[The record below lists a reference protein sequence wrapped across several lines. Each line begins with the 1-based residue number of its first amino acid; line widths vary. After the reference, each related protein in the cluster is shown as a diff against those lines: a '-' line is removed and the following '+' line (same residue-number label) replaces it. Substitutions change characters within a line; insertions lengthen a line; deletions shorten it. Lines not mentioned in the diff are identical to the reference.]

1 MHKERERH
9 PAVPSARRTP
19 VGIPGTPTQPV
30 PVALHTVLTLI
41 AESEAA
47 SRADIARRTGLARS
61 TVGQQIDE
69 LLRRG
74 IITETVV
81 GQSVRGRPPRTLTI
95 SPEAGTLAVVF
106 VSPESTGVAVT
117 DLNGDLIARDT
128 VDLRVET
135 GPDTLLAA
143 VAEHVRTLLTEHGR
157 TGSPVRQVVVGL
169 PAPVD
174 FVRGCPVRPPI
185 MPGWDGFPVAARM
198 TELLG
203 APTLVDNDVNLM
215 ALGEAERGTGGDAP
229 LLCLSVGTGIGAG
242 LITAEG
248 TVHRG
253 ADGAAGDIGHTHVP
267 GHDEALC
274 ACGKTGC
281 LEAVASC
288 RAILTA
294 LDIPEHTPDDP
305 AHGLRLLCE
314 RLANGDAQALHE
326 VARVGVE
333 IGEVVAMLVLTF
345 NPRTLVLSG
354 PVADACDELLAS
366 IRAVVYRRAPSLAT
380 RKLVITTSQLGERAG
395 LIGAVVLAVQQAFSR
410 DGVGRLLGPAR

>member
-1 MHKERERH
+1 M
-9 PAVPSARRTP
+9 
-19 VGIPGTPTQPV
+19 
-30 PVALHTVLTLI
+30 ALYTVLTLV
-41 AESEAA
+41 ARSEAA
-47 SRADIARRTGLARS
+47 SRADLARRTGLARS

-81 GQSVRGRPPRTLTI
+81 GQSVRGRPPRTLTV
-95 SPEAGTLAVVF
+95 SPEAGTLAAVF

-128 VDLRVET
+128 LDLRVET
-135 GPDTLLAA
+135 GPEA
-143 VAEHVRTLLTEHGR
+143 LLTATAERVQALLSEHGR
-157 TGSPVRQVVVGL
+157 SGSPVRQVVVGL

-198 TELLG
+198 TGLLG

-215 ALGEAERGTGGDAP
+215 ALGEAERGTDGDVP
-229 LLCLSVGTGIGAG
+229 LLCLRVGTGIGAG

-253 ADGAAGDIGHTHVP
+253 ADGAAGDVGHTRVP
-267 GHDEALC
+267 GHEEVLC

-288 RAILTA
+288 RAMLAA
-294 LDIPEHTPDDP
+294 LGIPEHTPDDP
-305 AHGLRLLCE
+305 AHGLRLLSE
-314 RLANGDAQALHE
+314 RLAHGDARALHE
-326 VARVGVE
+326 VGRAGVE
-333 IGEVVAMLVLTF
+333 IGEVVSVLVHAF
-345 NPRTLVLSG
+345 NPRTLIVSG
-354 PVADACDELLAS
+354 PVSDACDELLAS
-366 IRAVVYRRAPSLAT
+366 IRAVVYRRALSLAT
-380 RKLVITTSQLGERAG
+380 RKLVITTSQLGTMAG
-395 LIGAVVLAVQQAFSR
+395 LIGAIVLGVQETFSQE
-410 DGVGRLLGPAR
+410 GVGRLLGSAR